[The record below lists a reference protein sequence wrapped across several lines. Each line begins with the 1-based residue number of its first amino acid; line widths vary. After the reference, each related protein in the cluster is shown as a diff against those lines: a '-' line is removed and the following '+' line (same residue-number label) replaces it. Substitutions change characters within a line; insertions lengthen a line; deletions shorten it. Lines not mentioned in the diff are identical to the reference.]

1 MITAFT
7 CSYLPFFRTF
17 HLPYQNFAA
26 PTAQGKYAG
35 QPIHSGS
42 IRESP
47 VKLADIIGN
56 NPQIRQILNFQEK
69 SLQAF
74 VRSVDKI
81 NFFVITDKVYYTQ
94 GQVQDRSWLLLRFSQ
109 SSLTS
114 FFFSGVLG
122 TRIQRI
128 SKWQNHAF
136 EIRGI
141 RTFVKFAL
149 MASVL

>member
-1 MITAFT
+1 MSSADEI
-7 CSYLPFFRTF
+7 SFF
-17 HLPYQNFAA
+17 A
-26 PTAQGKYAG
+26 
-35 QPIHSGS
+35 IS
-42 IRESP
+42 
-47 VKLADIIGN
+47 
-56 NPQIRQILNFQEK
+56 
-69 SLQAF
+69 
-74 VRSVDKI
+74 
-81 NFFVITDKVYYTQ
+81 DKVYYTQ

-109 SSLTS
+109 SSLMS

-128 SKWQNHAF
+128 SEWQNHAF